1 MQSFVKYYEAAHAY
15 VEQSGYGDA
24 LVYLDS
30 ALRELERYSA
40 TYRSIAAAWECVSPV
55 HNKNLTCRCKSNA
68 EHTDPY
74 ARGKIQSLLE
84 AVKEE
89 ISQVKG
95 YERKLQE
102 LNRTVYSSKAPSS
115 NNNQWTPREVVQRQ
129 PHREPPPVDNS
140 QWPPR
145 EAPQPPVRR
154 QVERPSRPP
163 VKPSVPRQQ
172 RQPDV
177 RGAGPKVN
185 SGRGNGKGKP
195 KAQQQDA
202 EPWES
207 WEGQD
212 KELAGNLAN
221 DIMDSSPGIRWEDI
235 AGLQDAKRI
244 LQACGQHDTIP
255 CWLAPRVSAYATLL
269 YVLAGSDGS
278 SPAETRAVCWH
289 SQAS

>member
-1 MQSFVKYYEAAHAY
+1 MY
-15 VEQSGYGDA
+15 
-24 LVYLDS
+24 
-30 ALRELERYSA
+30 
-40 TYRSIAAAWECVSPV
+40 
-55 HNKNLTCRCKSNA
+55 RCKANP
-68 EHTDPY
+68 EQTDPY
-74 ARGKIQSLLE
+74 TRGKIQSLWE

-129 PHREPPPVDNS
+129 PHREPPSVDNS

-145 EAPQPPVRR
+145 EAPQPPARR
-154 QVERPSRPP
+154 QAVPSRAP
-163 VKPSVPRQQ
+163 VKPPVPRAQ

-177 RGAGPKVN
+177 KGAAPKVN
-185 SGRGNGKGKP
+185 SGRGKGNGKQ

-221 DIMDSSPGIRWEDI
+221 DIMDSSPGIRWDDI

-244 LQACGQHDTIP
+244 LQACSQLSTALMLARVVCVSTGHSFVCACRKQWFFP
-255 CWLAPRVSAYATLL
+255 CSNQSYLLAFVNLSKACCCLGHQGLARHCSQRLL
-269 YVLAGSDGS
+269 PQNARPHSLRCHLLLSHPSG
-278 SPAETRAVCWH
+278 AENPSVW
-289 SQAS
+289 